1 MDAASTP
8 HPRSSRARSA
18 PTPQRWSGAGR
29 RARLIARGLL
39 ALQALGEYGALTG
52 GGSAG
57 GSALQARMRQV
68 VEWAT
73 DHRTALIIVG
83 VIVAL
88 WIVLPPR
95 RSP

>member
-1 MDAASTP
+1 VI
-8 HPRSSRARSA
+8 A
-18 PTPQRWSGAGR
+18 P
-29 RARLIARGLL
+29 GLL

-57 GSALQARMRQV
+57 GSALPARMRQI
-68 VEWAT
+68 VEWAS